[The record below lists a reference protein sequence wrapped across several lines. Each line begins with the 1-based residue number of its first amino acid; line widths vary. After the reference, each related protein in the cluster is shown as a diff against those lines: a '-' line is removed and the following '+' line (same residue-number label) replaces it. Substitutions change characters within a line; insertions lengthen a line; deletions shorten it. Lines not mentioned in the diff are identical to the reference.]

1 MPPPER
7 AAPRVAEVFAD
18 TWAAM
23 ARPKRSVPIALV
35 GLPLVAA
42 QWWFTRH
49 GPATVVGVTML
60 ASFLAIGPA
69 TWRLL
74 FPLGQPVRHAGLKG
88 ILYAAIGV
96 VSIGTSGVLLP
107 MALGVL
113 GTFLT
118 VDPSLAIM
126 LGLFWV
132 GGWGLGRDIDLEAQV
147 ARQMARAEALEREKE
162 RAQLLALK
170 SHLDPHF
177 LFNTINAIA
186 EWCQEDP
193 ATAEAALL
201 KLATMLRTMLSGL
214 SAPSW
219 PLPEELAL
227 LDDLLALH
235 AVRDPDRFTVR
246 KTGWGDAPPL
256 SVPPMLVLPLVEN
269 AMKHGPAAGHRGE
282 VEIAVTASADR
293 VCIRVENPGPYT
305 GPRPGGQGVEMVR
318 RRLALAWGGAARLR
332 LQDVGGRTRA
342 TLDLPRTDALET
354 T

>member
-1 MPPPER
+1 MPE
-7 AAPRVAEVFAD
+7 APRPRASEVFAE
-18 TWAAM
+18 TWVAM

-35 GLPLVAA
+35 GLPLLAA
-42 QWWFTRH
+42 QWWFTRN
-49 GPATVVGVTML
+49 GPATVVAVAML
-60 ASFLAIGPA
+60 ATFLALGPA
-69 TWRLL
+69 TWRVL
-74 FPLGQPVRHAGLKG
+74 FPLGRPVRYAGLKG
-88 ILYAAIGV
+88 ILYALIGV
-96 VSIGTSGVLLP
+96 VAIGASGVLLP
-107 MALGVL
+107 KALGVL

-126 LGLFWV
+126 LGMFWV

-147 ARQMARAEALEREKE
+147 AREQARAAALEVEKE

-193 ATAEAALL
+193 AVAEAALL
-201 KLATMLRTMLSGL
+201 RLATMLRTMLSAL

-219 PLPEELAL
+219 ALAEELTL
-227 LDDLLALH
+227 LDDLLGLH

-246 KTGWGDAPPL
+246 KTGWEAAPEL
-256 SVPPMLVLPLVEN
+256 RVPPMLVLPLVEN

-282 VEIAVTASADR
+282 VEVAVTASADR

-305 GPRPGGQGVEMVR
+305 GPRPGGHGVDMVR
-318 RRLALAWGGAARLR
+318 RRLRLAWGDAARLD
-332 LQDVGGRTRA
+332 LKAVGDRTRA
-342 TLDLPRTDALET
+342 TLDIPRTQPMET
-354 T
+354 P

>member
-1 MPPPER
+1 MPESEHHQPS
-7 AAPRVAEVFAD
+7 VGEVFAE

-35 GLPLVAA
+35 GLPLIAA

-49 GPATVVGVTML
+49 GPATVVGVVML
-60 ASFLAIGPA
+60 VSFLAIGPA
-69 TWRLL
+69 TWRVL
-74 FPLGQPVRHAGLKG
+74 FPMGQPVRHAGLKG
-88 ILYAAIGV
+88 LLYAVIGV
-96 VSIGTSGVLLP
+96 LSISVSGVLLP

-193 ATAEAALL
+193 AVAEVALL

-219 PLPEELAL
+219 PLQEELAL

-246 KTGWGDAPPL
+246 KVGWDDAPAL
-256 SVPPMLVLPLVEN
+256 AVPPMLVLPLVEN

-282 VEIAVTASADR
+282 VEIAVTTSVDR
-293 VCIRVENPGPYT
+293 VRIRVENPGLYT
-305 GPRPGGQGVEMVR
+305 GPRPGGQGIDMVR
-318 RRLALAWGGAARLR
+318 RRLALTWGDTARL
-332 LQDVGGRTRA
+332 LLEDVGGRTRA
-342 TLDLPRTDALET
+342 TLDLPRTDAPGPT
-354 T
+354 